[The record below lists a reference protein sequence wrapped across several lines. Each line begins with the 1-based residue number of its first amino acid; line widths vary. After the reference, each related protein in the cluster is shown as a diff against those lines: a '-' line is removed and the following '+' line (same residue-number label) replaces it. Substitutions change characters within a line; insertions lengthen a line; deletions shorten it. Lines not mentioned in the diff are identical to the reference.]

1 MATKWLLNWL
11 LNLIRFIMA
20 NQGLKTVTQLD
31 KAIKET
37 TKTTPYS
44 ITGYAGLFLSVE
56 VSKHTGK
63 KTAIFKH
70 RYSHPILKGKRPTI
84 TLGQYPA
91 FTLEQARQAY
101 NDNLAILA
109 KGIDPIEH
117 RQDEKQKEI
126 AERKNTLSFF
136 IDEWQINQIS
146 KKLTQKTIE
155 NNGRNIKVIASQFGQ
170 TKVTDIKPSH
180 VISFIKDIQKTH
192 PAKGIE
198 VKKVLKSILQ
208 LAKANGVIEYNP
220 ASDLKGTLKTH
231 KKTHYP
237 AITTP
242 AEFGKLLNDI
252 DSLADSP
259 IFQKEIL
266 QLLALTFARVGDIC
280 AMKWS
285 DVNLFTKQWE
295 FRPQKAG
302 NREDMSDL
310 ITPLSPQ
317 AIAIL
322 ESMKAK
328 TGGHEY
334 VFYNPRRKEHKHTH
348 KQEINKILN
357 SPTMNDGQG
366 YKDIHSPHG
375 FRASAKTM
383 LMERLGY
390 SHLITEIQ
398 SGRSMPDAYGNTYNR
413 MEAIKERVKM
423 MNEWANYLDDIKA
436 GNVDNILFVDFNKAK
451 AINE

>member
-1 MATKWLLNWL
+1 MA
-11 LNLIRFIMA
+11 M
-20 NQGLKTVTQLD
+20 QGLKTVTQLD

-37 TKTTPYS
+37 AKTTPYS
-44 ITGYAGLFLSVE
+44 IAGYAGLFLSVE

-63 KTAIFKH
+63 KTAIFKQ

-117 RQDEKQKEI
+117 RQAEKQKEI
-126 AERKNTLSFF
+126 IDRQNTLEYF
-136 IDEWQINQIS
+136 INQWQANQQ
-146 KKLTQKTIE
+146 KKELSPSTYAKIE
-155 NNGRNIKVIASQFGQ
+155 KNLAIIRKHFSNMRI
-170 TKVTDIKPSH
+170 TDIKPSH
-180 VISFIKDIQKTH
+180 IIKFVNSIQENSTNRGIRI
-192 PAKGIE
+192 KGE
-198 VKKVLKSILQ
+198 LKAILQ

-220 ASDLKGTLKTH
+220 ASDLQGTIKTH
-231 KKTHYP
+231 KTRHYP

-242 AEFGKLLNDI
+242 AEYGKLVNDI

-259 IFQKEIL
+259 LFQKEIL
-266 QLLALTFARVGDIC
+266 QLLALTLARVGDIC

-302 NREDMSDL
+302 NRDDMTD
-310 ITPLSPQ
+310 IVTPLAPQ

-322 ESMKAK
+322 ERMKAK
-328 TGGHEY
+328 TGGYEY
-334 VFYNPRRKEHKHTH
+334 VFHNPRRKQEKHTH
-348 KQEINKILN
+348 RQEINKVLN
-357 SPTMNDGQG
+357 STAMNDGQG
-366 YKDIHSPHG
+366 YKGIHSPHG

-390 SHLITEIQ
+390 DELITELQ
-398 SGRSMPDAYGNTYNR
+398 LGHR
-413 MEAIKERVKM
+413 M
-423 MNEWANYLDDIKA
+423 MNSYGRAYSRMDMLDQRRAMLIDWAKYLDDLRA
-436 GNVDNILFVDFNKAK
+436 GKIDNIIYLDKAK
-451 AINE
+451 ANQQAVNE

>member
-1 MATKWLLNWL
+1 MA
-11 LNLIRFIMA
+11 M
-20 NQGLKTVTQLD
+20 QGLKTVTQLD

-44 ITGYAGLFLSVE
+44 IAGYSGLFLGVE

-126 AERKNTLSFF
+126 IDRQNTLEHF
-136 IDEWQINQIS
+136 INQWQANQQRKELS
-146 KKLTQKTIE
+146 PSTYAKIE
-155 NNGRNIKVIASQFGQ
+155 KNLAIIRKHFSNMRI
-170 TKVTDIKPSH
+170 TDIKPSH
-180 VISFIKDIQKTH
+180 IIKFVNSIQENSTNRGIRI
-192 PAKGIE
+192 KGE
-198 VKKVLKSILQ
+198 LKAILQ

-220 ASDLKGTLKTH
+220 ASDLQGTIKTH
-231 KKTHYP
+231 KTKHYP

-242 AEFGKLLNDI
+242 AEYGKLLNDI
-252 DSLADSP
+252 DSLDDSP
-259 IFQKEIL
+259 LFQKEIL
-266 QLLALTFARVGDIC
+266 QLLALTLARVGDIC

-285 DVNLFTKQWE
+285 DVNLLTKQWE

-302 NREDMSDL
+302 NRDDMTD
-310 ITPLSPQ
+310 IVTPLAPQ

-322 ESMKAK
+322 ERMKAK
-328 TGGHEY
+328 TGGYEC
-334 VFYNPRRKEHKHTH
+334 VFHNTRRKQEKHTH
-348 KQEINKILN
+348 RQEINKVLN

-366 YKDIHSPHG
+366 YKGIHSPHG

-390 SHLITEIQ
+390 DELITELQ
-398 SGRSMPDAYGNTYNR
+398 LGHR
-413 MEAIKERVKM
+413 M
-423 MNEWANYLDDIKA
+423 MNSYGRAYSRMDMLDQRRAMLIDWANYLDDLRA
-436 GNVDNILFVDFNKAK
+436 GKVDNIIYLDKAK
-451 AINE
+451 ANQQAVNE

>member
-1 MATKWLLNWL
+1 ME
-11 LNLIRFIMA
+11 
-20 NQGLKTVTQLD
+20 NQGLKTVSQIE
-31 KAIKET
+31 KAIKNT
-37 TKTTPYS
+37 INTTPYA
-44 ITGYAGLFLSVE
+44 IAGYIGLFLSVE
-56 VSKHTGK
+56 VSQRTGK
-63 KTAIFKH
+63 KTATFKH

-101 NDNLAILA
+101 NDNLALLG
-109 KGIDPIEH
+109 KGLDPIEY
-117 RQDEKQKEI
+117 RQAEKQR
-126 AERKNTLSFF
+126 ALADRQNTLQYF
-136 IDEWQINQIS
+136 IDEWLEN
-146 KKLTQKTIE
+146 KKAKNLKPNTLEKTLNTLKPIQKE
-155 NNGRNIKVIASQFGQ
+155 FSQKQ
-170 TKVTDIKPSH
+170 VTDIKPSE
-180 VISFIKDIQKTH
+180 VIRFIKGIQKTQ

-198 VKKVLKSILQ
+198 VKSVLKSILQ

-220 ASDLKGTLKTH
+220 ASDLQGTLKPHKRTH
-231 KKTHYP
+231 HP

-242 AEFGKLLNDI
+242 AEYGKLLNDI

-259 IFQKEIL
+259 LFQKEIL
-266 QLLALTFARVGDIC
+266 QLLALTFARIGDIC
-280 AMKWS
+280 AIKWA
-285 DVNLFTKQWE
+285 DINLLTKQWE

-302 NREDMSDL
+302 GRDDMTDL

-334 VFYNPRRKEHKHTH
+334 VFYNGRRKEQKHTH

-357 SPTMNDGQG
+357 SPAMNDGQG
-366 YKDIHSPHG
+366 YKGIHSPHG

-390 SHLITEIQ
+390 DELITELQ
-398 SGRSMPDAYGNTYNR
+398 LGHR
-413 MEAIKERVKM
+413 M
-423 MNEWANYLDDIKA
+423 MNSYGRAYSRMDMLDQRRTMMNDWANYLDDLKA
-436 GNVDNILFVDFNKAK
+436 GKIDNVIYLDKTKAK
-451 AINE
+451 QQAVNE

>member
-1 MATKWLLNWL
+1 MA
-11 LNLIRFIMA
+11 M
-20 NQGLKTVTQLD
+20 QGLKTVTQLD

-44 ITGYAGLFLSVE
+44 IAGYAGLFLSVE

-101 NDNLAILA
+101 NDNLALLA

-242 AEFGKLLNDI
+242 AEYAKLLNDI

-266 QLLALTFARVGDIC
+266 QLLALTFARIGDIC

-302 NREDMSDL
+302 NRDDMSDL
-310 ITPLSPQ
+310 ITPLAPQ

-328 TGGHEY
+328 TGGYEY
-334 VFYNPRRKEHKHTH
+334 VFYNGRRKEHKHTH
-348 KQEINKILN
+348 KQAINKVLN
-357 SPTMNDGQG
+357 STAMNDGKG

-390 SHLITEIQ
+390 DELITELQ
-398 SGRSMPDAYGNTYNR
+398 LGHRMVNSYGRAYSR
-413 MEAIKERVKM
+413 MDMLDQRRAM
-423 MNEWANYLDDIKA
+423 LTDWANYLDDLRA
-436 GNVDNILFVDFNKAK
+436 GKIDNIIYLDKAK
-451 AINE
+451 ANQQAVNE

>member
-1 MATKWLLNWL
+1 ME
-11 LNLIRFIMA
+11 
-20 NQGLKTVTQLD
+20 NQGLKTVSQIE
-31 KAIKET
+31 KATKNT
-37 TKTTPYS
+37 VKTTPYA
-44 ITGYAGLFLSVE
+44 IAGYIGLFLSVE
-56 VSKHTGK
+56 VSQRTGK

-101 NDNLAILA
+101 NDNLALLA

-117 RQDEKQKEI
+117 RQAEQQK
-126 AERKNTLSFF
+126 ALADRQNTLQYF
-136 IDEWQINQIS
+136 IDEWWQIQRDKKIAPQTLQKLSHLVKPIS
-146 KKLTQKTIE
+146 DKLGK
-155 NNGRNIKVIASQFGQ
+155 S
-170 TKVTDIKPSH
+170 KVTDIKPSD
-180 VISFIKDIQKTH
+180 VIRFIKGIQKTY
-192 PAKGIE
+192 PAKGLE
-198 VKKVLKSILQ
+198 VRTILKNILQ
-208 LAKANGVIEYNP
+208 IAKANGVIEYNP
-220 ASDLKGTLKTH
+220 ASDLQGTLKPH
-231 KKTHYP
+231 KQSHRP

-266 QLLALTFARVGDIC
+266 QLLALTFARIGDIC
-280 AMKWS
+280 AMKWA
-285 DVNLFTKQWE
+285 DINLFTKQWE

-302 NREDMSDL
+302 NRDDMSDL
-310 ITPLSPQ
+310 ITPLSRH

-322 ESMKAK
+322 ERMQPK
-328 TGGHEY
+328 TGGYEY
-334 VFYNPRRKEHKHTH
+334 VFYNGRRKAQKHTH

-357 SPTMNDGQG
+357 SPAMNDGQG

-390 SHLITEIQ
+390 DELITELQ
-398 SGRSMPDAYGNTYNR
+398 LGHR
-413 MEAIKERVKM
+413 M
-423 MNEWANYLDDIKA
+423 MNSYGRAYSRMDMLEQRRAMLTDWANYLDQLKA
-436 GNVDNILFVDFNKAK
+436 GKVDNVIYLDKVKTNQQ

>member
-423 MNEWANYLDDIKA
+423 MTEWANYLDDIKA
-436 GNVDNILFVDFNKAK
+436 GKVDNILFVDFNKAK

>member
-1 MATKWLLNWL
+1 MA
-11 LNLIRFIMA
+11 M
-20 NQGLKTVTQLD
+20 QGLKTVTQLD

-37 TKTTPYS
+37 AKTTPYS
-44 ITGYAGLFLSVE
+44 IAGYAGLFLSVE

-63 KTAIFKH
+63 KTAIFKQ

-117 RQDEKQKEI
+117 RQAEKQKEI
-126 AERKNTLSFF
+126 IDRQNTLEYF
-136 IDEWQINQIS
+136 INQWQANQQ
-146 KKLTQKTIE
+146 KKELSPSTYAKIE
-155 NNGRNIKVIASQFGQ
+155 KNLAIIRKHFSNMRI
-170 TKVTDIKPSH
+170 TDIKPSH
-180 VISFIKDIQKTH
+180 IIKFVNSIQENSTNRGIRI
-192 PAKGIE
+192 KGE
-198 VKKVLKSILQ
+198 LKAILQ

-220 ASDLKGTLKTH
+220 ASDLQGTIKTH
-231 KKTHYP
+231 KTRHYP

-242 AEFGKLLNDI
+242 AEYGKLVNDI

-259 IFQKEIL
+259 LFQKEIL
-266 QLLALTFARVGDIC
+266 QLLALTLARVGDIC

-302 NREDMSDL
+302 NRDDMTD
-310 ITPLSPQ
+310 IVTPLAPQ

-322 ESMKAK
+322 ERMKAK
-328 TGGHEY
+328 TGGYEY
-334 VFYNPRRKEHKHTH
+334 VFHNPRRKQEKHTH
-348 KQEINKILN
+348 RQEINKVLN
-357 SPTMNDGQG
+357 STAMNDSKG

-390 SHLITEIQ
+390 DELITELQ
-398 SGRSMPDAYGNTYNR
+398 LGHR
-413 MEAIKERVKM
+413 M
-423 MNEWANYLDDIKA
+423 MNSYGRAYSRMDMLDQRRAMLTDWANYLDQLKA
-436 GNVDNILFVDFNKAK
+436 GKVDNILFVDFNNAK
-451 AINE
+451 QQAVNE

>member
-1 MATKWLLNWL
+1 
-11 LNLIRFIMA
+11 MA
-20 NQGLKTVTQLD
+20 NQSLKTVTQLD

-44 ITGYAGLFLSVE
+44 IAGYAGLFLSVE

-101 NDNLAILA
+101 NGNLALLA

-117 RQDEKQKEI
+117 RQAEKQREI
-126 AERKNTLSFF
+126 TDRKNILQFF
-136 IDEWQINQIS
+136 IDEWREYQQAKNLSHSSQRNYKLWLEPIEKQLG
-146 KKLTQKTIE
+146 KKL
-155 NNGRNIKVIASQFGQ
+155 
-170 TKVTDIKPSH
+170 VTDIKPSD
-180 VISFIKDIQKTH
+180 IIRFIKDIQKTH
-192 PAKGIE
+192 PAKGLQ
-198 VKKVLKSILQ
+198 VKMTLKSILQ
-208 LAKANGVIEYNP
+208 IAKANGVIEYNP
-220 ASDLKGTLKTH
+220 ASDLQGTLKPH
-231 KKTHYP
+231 KKSHRP

-252 DSLADSP
+252 DSLDDSP
-259 IFQKEIL
+259 LFQKEIL
-266 QLLALTFARVGDIC
+266 QLLALTFARIGDIC

-302 NREDMSDL
+302 NRDDMTDL
-310 ITPLSPQ
+310 IVPLSLQ
-317 AIAIL
+317 TIAIL

-328 TGGHEY
+328 TGGYEY
-334 VFYNPRRKEHKHTH
+334 VFYNGRRKAQKHTH
-348 KQEINKILN
+348 KQAINKILN
-357 SPTMNDGQG
+357 SPAMNDGQG

-390 SHLITEIQ
+390 DELITELQ
-398 SGRSMPDAYGNTYNR
+398 LGHR
-413 MEAIKERVKM
+413 M
-423 MNEWANYLDDIKA
+423 MNSYGRAYSRMDMLEQRRAMLTDWANYLDQLKV
-436 GNVDNILFVDFNKAK
+436 GKVDNVIYLDKVKTNQQ